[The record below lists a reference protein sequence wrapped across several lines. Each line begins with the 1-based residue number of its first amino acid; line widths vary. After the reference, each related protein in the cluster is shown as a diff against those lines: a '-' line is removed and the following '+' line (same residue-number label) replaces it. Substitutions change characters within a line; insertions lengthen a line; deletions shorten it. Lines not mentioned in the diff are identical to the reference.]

1 MLFISFVSRSTL
13 VKYRPY
19 EELGT
24 QICLTDM
31 QLREASLGRLLVQL
45 VISYCQSVLYVWAM
59 EDRAIVQGQMVSFHQ
74 CDALIK

>member
-13 VKYRPY
+13 VKYRPPY

-31 QLREASLGRLLVQL
+31 QLREASLGRLLD
-45 VISYCQSVLYVWAM
+45 ISAASDFLLSICFICMGYGG
-59 EDRAIVQGQMVSFHQ
+59 QGHWTGTDGVFSSM
-74 CDALIK
+74 